1 MHMLDYAEP
10 KSKIQEEKVQKEYGG
25 PQVTS
30 CVDTNIAL
38 EQGKPRCI
46 TLNP

>member
-1 MHMLDYAEP
+1 MHTLDYAEP
-10 KSKIQEEKVQKEYGG
+10 KLEIQEEKVQKEYGG

-30 CVDTNIAL
+30 YMDTNIAL

-46 TLNP
+46 TPNP